1 MKNSKKAY
9 CIQLLPLYVYKLY
22 HSVLYCVLV
31 FSVNYDALL
40 FIHILQFVTF
50 FSVPNLLSCLP
61 RLCYIDAPMEAT
73 VDSKAAFIF

>member
-40 FIHILQFVTF
+40 YIHILQFGILL
-50 FSVPNLLSCLP
+50 SNLVSCLP
-61 RLCYIDAPMEAT
+61 RLCYIGAPMEAT
-73 VDSKAAFIF
+73 VDSKGKM